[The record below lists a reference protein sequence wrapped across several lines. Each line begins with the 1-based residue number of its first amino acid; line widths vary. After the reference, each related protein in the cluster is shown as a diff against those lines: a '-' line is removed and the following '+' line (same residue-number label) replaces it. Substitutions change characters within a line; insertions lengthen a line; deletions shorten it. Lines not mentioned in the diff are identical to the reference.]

1 MRRIAFAGA
10 LIFAG
15 LTLAA
20 CGESAVSTADEEAA
34 IAAQNKKWLEAIA
47 SKDATATAQMYA
59 EDGAMFPPNAPKV
72 VGRDALQ
79 KGWAGF
85 FQIPG
90 MALTFETEKL
100 VVAKGGDVAVD
111 VGTYKFTSGEGAAQ
125 ATESGKSVVTW
136 VKRDG
141 TWQVLTDMF
150 SSDAPPVQPT
160 PAASAAPATPDASMS
175 AAPGTPATATPST
188 SPAPSTTPAPPTT
201 PPANP

>member
-1 MRRIAFAGA
+1 MKVVGFIGA
-10 LIFAG
+10 LVLAG
-15 LTLAA
+15 LVLAG
-20 CGESAVSTADEEAA
+20 CGEGSVSTAADETA
-34 IAAQNKKWLEAIA
+34 IGEQNKKWLEVIA
-47 SKDATATAQMYA
+47 AKDAAATAKIYA

-79 KGWAGF
+79 KGWGEF

-111 VGTYKFTSGEGAAQ
+111 IGAYKFTSGEGASQ
-125 ATESGKSVVTW
+125 VTDSGKSVVTW

-141 TWQVLTDMF
+141 KWQVLTDMF
-150 SSDAPPVQPT
+150 SSDSPPPQPA

-175 AAPGTPATATPST
+175 AAPGTPAASTP
-188 SPAPSTTPAPPTT
+188 PATTPAPPTT
-201 PPANP
+201 TPPTPPANP